1 MLSDATAAKLAA
13 LIDPNRASPNP
24 NPLAEA
30 IHRDT
35 IYISVVDRDR
45 MAVSLIYSIYY
56 GFGAGLA
63 SSKFGVIYQ
72 NRGAGFSLT
81 QGHPNERAGGKRPR
95 HTIIPGMLKRK
106 GKVIMPFGVMGGA
119 YQPTGHAR
127 FVSNITDFGMDTQ
140 AAVDGPRSF
149 SWVDGM
155 EVERGYS
162 QDVRAQLAQMGHKV
176 ITPPDALGGAQ
187 NILMQDSGVLIGA
200 SDPRKDGCA
209 LGY

>member
-1 MLSDATAAKLAA
+1 
-13 LIDPNRASPNP
+13 
-24 NPLAEA
+24 
-30 IHRDT
+30 
-35 IYISVVDRDR
+35 
-45 MAVSLIYSIYY
+45 
-56 GFGAGLA
+56 
-63 SSKFGVIYQ
+63 
-72 NRGAGFSLT
+72 
-81 QGHPNERAGGKRPR
+81 
-95 HTIIPGMLKRK
+95 
-106 GKVIMPFGVMGGA
+106 
-119 YQPTGHAR
+119 
-127 FVSNITDFGMDTQ
+127 VSNITDFGMDTQ